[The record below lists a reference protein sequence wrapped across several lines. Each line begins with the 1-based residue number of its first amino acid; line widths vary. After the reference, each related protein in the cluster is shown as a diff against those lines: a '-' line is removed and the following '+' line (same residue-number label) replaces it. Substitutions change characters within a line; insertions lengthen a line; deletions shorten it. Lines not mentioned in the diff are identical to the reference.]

1 MGGEVELL
9 VEDLEGR
16 LPPEALKGLAEDLK
30 AVFARHLQA
39 ERVFLLTGRD
49 ARGRLWLRV
58 VVVAVLEGARPQE
71 GSARSR
77 TAF

>member
-9 VEDLEGR
+9 VEDLEAH

-39 ERVFLLTGRD
+39 ERVLLLTGRD

-58 VVVAVLEGARPQE
+58 VAVLERARPRE
-71 GSARSR
+71 GGARSR

>member
-9 VEDLEGR
+9 VEDLEGH

-39 ERVFLLTGRD
+39 ERVLLLTGRD
-49 ARGRLWLRV
+49 ARGCLWLR
-58 VVVAVLEGARPQE
+58 VVAVLEGARPRE
-71 GSARSR
+71 GGDRSR

>member
-9 VEDLEGR
+9 VEDLEGH

-39 ERVFLLTGRD
+39 ERVLLLTGRD

-58 VVVAVLEGARPQE
+58 VAVLEGGRPRE
-71 GSARSR
+71 GGDRSR

>member
-9 VEDLEGR
+9 VEDLEAR

-39 ERVFLLTGRD
+39 ERVLLLTGRD

-58 VVVAVLEGARPQE
+58 VAVLEGARPLE
-71 GSARSR
+71 GSDRSR

>member
-1 MGGEVELL
+1 MGGKVELL
-9 VEDLEGR
+9 VEDLEGH

-39 ERVFLLTGRD
+39 ERVLLLTGRD

-58 VVVAVLEGARPQE
+58 VAVLEGARSQE
-71 GSARSR
+71 GGDRSR

>member
-9 VEDLEGR
+9 VEDLEGH

-30 AVFARHLQA
+30 VVFARHLQA
-39 ERVFLLTGRD
+39 ERVLLLTGRD

-58 VVVAVLEGARPQE
+58 VAVLEAVVKGWYP
-71 GSARSR
+71 
-77 TAF
+77 

>member
-9 VEDLEGR
+9 VEDLEGH

-49 ARGRLWLRV
+49 ARSRLWLRA
-58 VVVAVLEGARPQE
+58 VAVLEGARPQE
-71 GSARSR
+71 GGARSR

>member
-9 VEDLEGR
+9 VEDLEAR

-39 ERVFLLTGRD
+39 ERVLLLTGRD

-58 VVVAVLEGARPQE
+58 VAVLEGGRPRE
-71 GSARSR
+71 GGDRSR

>member
-9 VEDLEGR
+9 VEDLEGH

-39 ERVFLLTGRD
+39 KRVLLLTGRD

-58 VVVAVLEGARPQE
+58 VAVLERARPQE
-71 GSARSR
+71 GGDRSR

>member
-9 VEDLEGR
+9 VEDLESH

-39 ERVFLLTGRD
+39 ERILLLTGRD
-49 ARGRLWLRV
+49 AWGRLWLR
-58 VVVAVLEGARPQE
+58 VVAVLEGARPQK
-71 GSARSR
+71 GGARSR